1 MTYGIVISCV
11 LLTRL
16 FIPVV
21 SSSIIRSALPPQQR
35 ISSYTLYVIFI
46 YLKTQ
51 FFLFFHVNPQHVVEY
66 IGCWSSVCPIC
77 GRHGNRMAV
86 DGPQQTGV
94 RFSLSGVYSIVQSK
108 KKKKKENNNSDRVIH
123 PSERG
128 TGNGIRFS
136 SEFLVNIYSII
147 NI

>member
-21 SSSIIRSALPPQQR
+21 SSSIIRFCTPTPAENF
-35 ISSYTLYVIFI
+35 FI
-46 YLKTQ
+46 YSLCDIYLFKNTI
-51 FFLFFHVNPQHVVEY
+51 FCFFHVNPQHVEY

-94 RFSLSGVYSIVQSK
+94 RFSLSGVYSIVKSK